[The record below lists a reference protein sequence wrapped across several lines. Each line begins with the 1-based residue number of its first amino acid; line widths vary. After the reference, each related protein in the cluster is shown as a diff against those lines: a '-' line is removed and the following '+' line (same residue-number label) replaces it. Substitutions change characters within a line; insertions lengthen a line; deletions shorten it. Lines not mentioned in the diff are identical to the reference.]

1 MSLPLDKTSFF
12 LLASVNQIFRTENFL
27 LPLLNEPQK
36 NLTEKVAFSEV
47 TISILTRM
55 SRQSEIKEY
64 RKTACNWLIAM
75 LFYNDSIHSKFGWS
89 RTDRNPIYQNYLRT
103 SNLWIECKMHE
114 WPEAPQAIW
123 KWRGTSSPARSA
135 GKIFTVP
142 PHFSVLPPSLRGTAY
157 TRVGTQ
163 KSQHPVDI

>member
-55 SRQSEIKEY
+55 SRQSKIKEY
-64 RKTACNWLIAM
+64 RKTGMQVINR
-75 LFYNDSIHSKFGWS
+75 D
-89 RTDRNPIYQNYLRT
+89 
-103 SNLWIECKMHE
+103 
-114 WPEAPQAIW
+114 
-123 KWRGTSSPARSA
+123 
-135 GKIFTVP
+135 V
-142 PHFSVLPPSLRGTAY
+142 VL
-157 TRVGTQ
+157 Q
-163 KSQHPVDI
+163 